1 MAAKTLATYIGELSA
16 GSSLGAGDKLPVLE
30 SGAMVYFDGASVGAG
45 TITALTGDVT
55 ASGSGSVAA
64 TIASDAVTNAK
75 LANMA
80 TQTIKGRT
88 TAGSG
93 DPEDLTATQATAI
106 LNTMVGDSG
115 SGGTKGLVPAPSAGD
130 AAAGKFLKADGTWA
144 TAGGGSSYS
153 VYTALL
159 TQTGTDAPTAT
170 VLENTLGGT
179 VVWTRNDVG
188 DYTGTLA
195 GVFTENKT
203 WCIAGTGFYNDNATN
218 ANVTRASSDTISLLV
233 SSANGAII
241 DDWSDAAI
249 EIRVYP

>member
-1 MAAKTLATYIGELSA
+1 MAAKTFATYISELSA
-16 GSSLGAGDKLPVLE
+16 VTSLGAGDKIPVLE
-30 SGAMVYFDGASVGAG
+30 SSTVKYVEGDDVGG
-45 TITALTGDVT
+45 GITALTGDVT

-115 SGGTKGLVPAPSAGD
+115 SGGTKGLVPAPAAGD

-159 TQTGTDAPTAT
+159 SQTGTDAPVAT
-170 VLENTLGGT
+170 VLENTLSGAI
-179 VVWTRNDVG
+179 VWSYSSVG
-188 DYTGTLA
+188 NYIGTLA
-195 GVFTENKT
+195 GAFTANKT
-203 WCIAGTGFYNDNATN
+203 FILLGRGDSAAVTTN
-218 ANVTRASSDTISLLV
+218 MTIYRN
-233 SSANGAII
+233 SADEIGVELSE
-241 DDWSDAAI
+241 DDILNNTPI